1 MKILIVEDNEDSRMI
16 LKRTLESNGYTI
28 EEASNGVEAL
38 GLAKESPPD
47 LIISDILMPEM
58 DGFRLC
64 YEVKHDEQLKKIPF
78 VFYTATYTDPKDERL
93 ALALGAS
100 RFIFKPAETEEFLNT
115 IREVLEEYKEKR
127 LPVPEKQ
134 LEEDIAIYR
143 MYVDSLVR
151 KLNEKVKDLQ
161 HSKEKYQT
169 IVENIFDIIYTVTSE
184 GIITFISPNISLWG
198 YSPEEIIGHNLLEF
212 IHPDD
217 VEHVTQ
223 DFQRTMTTGAEF
235 PTVARLRKKDGSY
248 IYIEEYG
255 KVLKKGDRIIQ
266 ITGSIRDITKR
277 RKAEEKVRKLSRAVE
292 QSSSL
297 IMITDTHGIIEYI
310 NPMFIKVT
318 GYSPEE
324 IIGKNATELGMQS
337 SAQQKQMWE
346 TIITGSI
353 WRGEFYNSK
362 KNGEFYWEAAS
373 ISPVRNEEGIIT
385 HFIKVAEDITNKKKM
400 EDEIKKRV
408 KELEEFYQLAIGREL
423 RMIELKNEIEELKG
437 ELSKYKK

>member
-1 MKILIVEDNEDSRMI
+1 
-16 LKRTLESNGYTI
+16 
-28 EEASNGVEAL
+28 
-38 GLAKESPPD
+38 
-47 LIISDILMPEM
+47 
-58 DGFRLC
+58 
-64 YEVKHDEQLKKIPF
+64 
-78 VFYTATYTDPKDERL
+78 
-93 ALALGAS
+93 
-100 RFIFKPAETEEFLNT
+100 
-115 IREVLEEYKEKR
+115 
-127 LPVPEKQ
+127 
-134 LEEDIAIYR
+134 
-143 MYVDSLVR
+143 
-151 KLNEKVKDLQ
+151 
-161 HSKEKYQT
+161 
-169 IVENIFDIIYTVTSE
+169 
-184 GIITFISPNISLWG
+184 
-198 YSPEEIIGHNLLEF
+198 
-212 IHPDD
+212 
-217 VEHVTQ
+217 
-223 DFQRTMTTGAEF
+223 
-235 PTVARLRKKDGSY
+235 
-248 IYIEEYG
+248 
-255 KVLKKGDRIIQ
+255 
-266 ITGSIRDITKR
+266 
-277 RKAEEKVRKLSRAVE
+277 AEEKVRKLSRAVE

>member
-277 RKAEEKVRKLSRAVE
+277 RKAEEKVRKLS
-292 QSSSL
+292 
-297 IMITDTHGIIEYI
+297 
-310 NPMFIKVT
+310 
-318 GYSPEE
+318 
-324 IIGKNATELGMQS
+324 
-337 SAQQKQMWE
+337 
-346 TIITGSI
+346 
-353 WRGEFYNSK
+353 
-362 KNGEFYWEAAS
+362 
-373 ISPVRNEEGIIT
+373 
-385 HFIKVAEDITNKKKM
+385 
-400 EDEIKKRV
+400 
-408 KELEEFYQLAIGREL
+408 
-423 RMIELKNEIEELKG
+423 
-437 ELSKYKK
+437 